1 MKIAYQFNGM
11 KMEKVIQNKPNSSC
25 APNCIWDS
33 SKDFLDKFKEGI
45 SYDKIKEL
53 RRKEFLN
60 TIELVNNGFYLT
72 ENGKK
77 VAIKETGKIVSETKF
92 YSHKF
97 DVKDIPTIIGETKID
112 VINSDCLEE
121 GIKLLDAGYN
131 PAILNMANRQ
141 NPGGG
146 VRNGAGA
153 QEETIFRRTNI
164 FRSLYQFTAYAEQYG
179 IHKSPY

>member
-1 MKIAYQFNGM
+1 M
-11 KMEKVIQNKPNSSC
+11 
-25 APNCIWDS
+25 
-33 SKDFLDKFKEGI
+33 
-45 SYDKIKEL
+45 
-53 RRKEFLN
+53 
-60 TIELVNNGFYLT
+60 
-72 ENGKK
+72 
-77 VAIKETGKIVSETKF
+77 VSETKF

-97 DVKDIPTIIGETKID
+97 DVKDIPTIIGETKRD

-179 IHKSPY
+179 IHKSPYQYPMDRNFGGI